1 MCTVTENIFHPCPP
15 AFRSIRFSRI
25 GKKGKFYILFF
36 KKIMHTIHSY
46 CFLVVVDTNKFLAPL
61 FYRIFLQPQISTS
74 PIFLPMNNLKSGS
87 FPKIIVNSTQPY
99 FWMSI
104 RKVKRLHTSDS
115 ISWYHFLRL
124 WTSFDTTGLIF
135 INALMCELI
144 MTSGFP
150 CFFLRTPKTSE

>member
-25 GKKGKFYILFF
+25 GKKGKFYIIFF

-46 CFLVVVDTNKFLAPL
+46 CFLVLVDTNKSLVPL
-61 FYRIFLQPQISTS
+61 FYRIFLQPQISAS

-104 RKVKRLHTSDS
+104 LKVKRLHHPIQFHDIIFLGYQHHLIPLGLFLSMHSVWVDYDIW
-115 ISWYHFLRL
+115 ISMFLFKN
-124 WTSFDTTGLIF
+124 S
-135 INALMCELI
+135 
-144 MTSGFP
+144 
-150 CFFLRTPKTSE
+150 